1 MQPLARVATIVWTLV
16 AWTSSLASSNAAE
29 PAATAPKAAVRESF
43 TIDPD
48 DLAVLVPVRVGDKD
62 YRFMLDTG
70 ASGST
75 FDVSLRS
82 HLGPRVGSVSVQD
95 AFGRANDDLYSPP
108 KARVG
113 SLPLTKEPVLCHDLA
128 LPRNVRSQG
137 LRHRRHGFHQGLD
150 RHDRLRRGTR

>member
-1 MQPLARVATIVWTLV
+1 MKHLARLATVVGMLVGWTPSFV
-16 AWTSSLASSNAAE
+16 PSNAAE
-29 PAATAPKAAVRESF
+29 PAATAPKTAVRESF

-75 FDVSLRS
+75 FDVSLRAQ
-82 HLGPRVGSVSVQD
+82 LGPRVGSVSVQD

-108 KARVG
+108 EARVG
-113 SLPLTKEPVLCHDLA
+113 SLPLTKEPVLCHDLT
-128 LPRNVRSQG
+128 LPRNVLS
-137 LRHRRHGFHQGLD
+137 
-150 RHDRLRRGTR
+150 